1 MWQDMAAAIK
11 GEELHVFTGSTM
23 VNQYMGDFFAR
34 AFPFLFKD
42 GAVAMPDMP
51 GQGAGKRRERK
62 VDLEEW
68 TEIFSL
74 RPEHQFGADWAF
86 SYVRWNYMM
95 FRQLLY
101 LGRAMTIPRLR
112 QVEGGEEVTA
122 VHVKEAAEEISRALS
137 LQYRGLDGL
146 LRPVAGDEQ
155 SCICPRPIQ
164 AESAAVAASAAF
176 DWASSRDNGG
186 ADTHAVQ
193 GKVNASCLWDR
204 TDLRHRQ
211 SRRET

>member
-1 MWQDMAAAIK
+1 MAAAIK

-86 SYVRWNYMM
+86 SYVPCFDSCSTWAVPRRFRGCGKWKGVRRSRQYM
-95 FRQLLY
+95 
-101 LGRAMTIPRLR
+101 
-112 QVEGGEEVTA
+112 
-122 VHVKEAAEEISRALS
+122 
-137 LQYRGLDGL
+137 
-146 LRPVAGDEQ
+146 
-155 SCICPRPIQ
+155 
-164 AESAAVAASAAF
+164 
-176 DWASSRDNGG
+176 
-186 ADTHAVQ
+186 
-193 GKVNASCLWDR
+193 
-204 TDLRHRQ
+204 
-211 SRRET
+211 